1 MEIVCRIEKRIV
13 MEFRR
18 NKSNFIVSN
27 RVSLNVKSL
36 MMNRKNH
43 KFEKIEA
50 IGLMKKRRLILGKKN
65 KKMERKRVVVWII
78 HSLARPLCFAYF
90 PILIFLF
97 VLFFKSNAISIVYYG
112 IERHFYS

>member
-1 MEIVCRIEKRIV
+1 

-18 NKSNFIVSN
+18 NESNFIVSN
-27 RVSLNVKSL
+27 RVSLNVKKTL

-50 IGLMKKRRLILGKKN
+50 IGLMKKRRLILGKRN
-65 KKMERKRVVVWII
+65 GKMERKRVVVWII

>member
-1 MEIVCRIEKRIV
+1 MFK
-13 MEFRR
+13 
-18 NKSNFIVSN
+18 
-27 RVSLNVKSL
+27 KSL

-43 KFEKIEA
+43 KLEKVEA
-50 IGLMKKRRLILGKKN
+50 IGLMKKRRLILGKRN
-65 KKMERKRVVVWII
+65 GKMERKRSVVWII
-78 HSLARPLCFAYF
+78 HSLSRPLFFAYF